1 MREFHEEEALGKAYD
16 ARLMRR
22 LMRYAKPYWHR
33 FVLAIIMALAVAAAG
48 LVQPLLMQRA
58 IDDHIIGPT
67 KPMVAFTPGT
77 EPVPGVLWQGKVY
90 VRESALKDKS
100 PAEGAI
106 TAGRYQLVLVD
117 GQAYLVTLPAGVV
130 EITPP
135 YKVEDGQ
142 VIVAGGLRLPA
153 QALDESEAD
162 LFRARDIA
170 RVRWLALL
178 LLALLT
184 FSFLTNYGQ
193 TYLLH
198 RTGQQIMYDL
208 RQELYR
214 HLQSLSLSFFDRN
227 PTGRLVTR
235 VTNDVEALN
244 EMYTGLFVNLFRD
257 LFLLIG
263 IVVAMFGLS
272 PRLAT
277 LALLTLPVLTA
288 VTYAFRMRVREAYR
302 QVRTRLARI
311 NAAMAEN
318 ISGMRVIQIF
328 HREQAK
334 LAEFARI
341 NKDYYDASMV
351 QLLIF
356 AIFRPAID
364 LISTLAV
371 AMLLWFGGVRVIEGT
386 VSFGV
391 LFAFISYIQQFFRPI
406 SDLTEQYNV
415 LQTAMAS
422 AERIFQLLDTQE
434 RIPVP
439 ANPRPLGRI
448 RGEVEFDH
456 VWFAYKGEEWVLR
469 DVSFRVEPGQTV
481 ALVGATGAGKSSI
494 ISLLSRLYDIQKG
507 SIRVDGIDIRE
518 VDPAELRRQIA
529 VVLQDV
535 FLFTGDIASNIRLNN
550 TEIDDERVRW
560 AAEVVGA
567 MEFIEKL
574 PGGLAARVTERG
586 STLSAGQRQLIAFAR
601 ALAFDPRILVLD
613 EATANI
619 DTETEQ
625 LIQAALAR
633 LIKGRTTIVIAHR
646 LSTIQNADKIIVLH
660 KGRIREMGRHEELLA
675 LGGLYYDLYRLQY
688 KLDVDGNTRVAD
700 PTGSGS
706 TVTRPA

>member
-1 MREFHEEEALGKAYD
+1 
-16 ARLMRR
+16 
-22 LMRYAKPYWHR
+22 MRYAKPYWHR